1 MRKAAD
7 QCIAALNLCRES
19 HSVDCAPDISI
30 VGRMANSSIVTIS
43 KDPRHLSESIPPTGI
58 ADKPMS
64 DACFNDWKRFC
75 FVLREIASGD
85 NSRPLSGLAA
95 QKRAQAALTECG
107 YTWPGCVQVPE
118 PIAAPFAGQKSL
130 STQARVDLEQF
141 PLETN

>member
-7 QCIAALNLCRES
+7 QCIAALNLCRKS

-30 VGRMANSSIVTIS
+30 VGRMASSSIVTIS

-85 NSRPLSGLAA
+85 NSRRYRALQRRSGRK
-95 QKRAQAALTECG
+95 QR
-107 YTWPGCVQVPE
+107 
-118 PIAAPFAGQKSL
+118 
-130 STQARVDLEQF
+130 
-141 PLETN
+141 

>member
-1 MRKAAD
+1 M
-7 QCIAALNLCRES
+7 
-19 HSVDCAPDISI
+19 
-30 VGRMANSSIVTIS
+30 VTIS
-43 KDPRHLSESIPPTGI
+43 KDPRHPSESMPPTGI

-85 NSRPLSGLAA
+85 NGRPLSGLAA

-118 PIAAPFAGQKSL
+118 PIAVPFAGQKSL

-141 PLETN
+141 PAGNQLKSGGKAQSPPGRRRIDPYSSEHRVGPSVNSRST